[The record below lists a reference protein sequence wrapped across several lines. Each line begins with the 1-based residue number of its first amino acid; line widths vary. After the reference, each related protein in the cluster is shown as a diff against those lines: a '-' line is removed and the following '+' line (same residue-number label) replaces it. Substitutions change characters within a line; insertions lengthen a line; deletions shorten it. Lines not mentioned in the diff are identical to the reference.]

1 MRRMNRMI
9 AIGVSASLLL
19 GGCASAVGTNE
30 QDRTQVET
38 LATGAEETAVQST
51 LAKIDDT
58 KWCYDET
65 DDVYYQLGIAYCA
78 TPADADYEQLAIIVP
93 GAYMQATANGDG
105 TFTCSIDASAE
116 VGGYTAATAPI
127 VMPINTPGYM
137 PQAPMTEYTSVAEYT
152 DAGFIYV
159 HAGCRGRDAGAPAGV
174 TDLKA
179 AIRYL
184 RYTAG
189 NLAGDTER
197 IFSFGMSGGG
207 AQSALLGVTGDSSL
221 YDDYLAAIGAVEGV
235 SDAVLGSQAWCPVTS
250 LDSADEA
257 YEWMMGNTR
266 TDLSEEEQTISEELT
281 TAYAA
286 YINQLGLTDENG
298 APLTLE
304 ASADGRY
311 QAGSYYDYMKEIIEE
326 SLNDFLADTSF
337 PYDAD
342 AASGHDGMGP
352 GGMGQGDPHGGH
364 GPRGNAGGQG
374 QMAPGNGMAGAA
386 DGKTP
391 SGGTAEDNAGGQGQM
406 APQDDTVGAAE
417 GRTSPGG
424 SAENNAGGR
433 GERTPGNDTVGA
445 ADGKTSSGVSAE
457 GNANGQGQMASGN
470 DTVGAA
476 DGKTS
481 SGGSAVGN
489 AFGLGQM
496 ASGNGMAPGGD
507 EAEAGCIGAQTDF
520 TAIDQIQRK
529 ENSSGVK
536 ISGTFE
542 TVQDYIDALNADGTW
557 VNYDAATGTATITS
571 IADFAAA
578 VKVASKGIAAFDQLD
593 ASQGENTLF
602 GYGDGAGA
610 HFDATLAGIL
620 ENIGSGYAADYSD
633 DMTRVDALGHNVADR
648 VKMYSPLYYLLASSE
663 GYQSANVAKY
673 FRINSGLWQGDTAV
687 NTEANLALALKNY
700 GASVDYSFV
709 WGQKHTTAERSGD
722 ATSNFIDW
730 VNHCLAD

>member
-1 MRRMNRMI
+1 MRRMNRTI

-19 GGCASAVGTNE
+19 GGCAPAAGTNE

-38 LATGAEETAVQST
+38 SATGAEETAVQST

-65 DDVYYQLGIAYCA
+65 DGVYYQLGIAYCA

-116 VGGYTAATAPI
+116 VGGYTASTAPI
-127 VMPINTPGYM
+127 VMPVNTPGYAA
-137 PQAPMTEYTSVAEYT
+137 QAPMTEYTSVAEYT

-221 YDDYLAAIGAVEGV
+221 YDDYLAAIGAVEGI

-266 TDLSEEEQTISEELT
+266 TDLSDQEQTISDELT

-342 AASGHDGMGP
+342 AASSHGGR
-352 GGMGQGDPHGGH
+352 GGMGTGGMGH
-364 GPRGNAGGQG
+364 RDGTGQG
-374 QMAPGNGMAGAA
+374 GPE
-386 DGKTP
+386 
-391 SGGTAEDNAGGQGQM
+391 GGSAEDNAGGQGKM

-424 SAENNAGGR
+424 SAE
-433 GERTPGNDTVGA
+433 D
-445 ADGKTSSGVSAE
+445 
-457 GNANGQGQMASGN
+457 NANGQ
-470 DTVGAA
+470 
-476 DGKTS
+476 
-481 SGGSAVGN
+481 
-489 AFGLGQM
+489 GQM

-507 EAEAGCIGAQTDF
+507 EAEAGSIGAQTDF

-602 GYGDGAGA
+602 GYGDGTGA
-610 HFDATLAGIL
+610 HFDATLADIL
-620 ENIGSGYAADYSD
+620 ETIGADDAADYSD
-633 DMTRVDALGHNVADR
+633 DMTRVDALGHSVADR

-663 GYQSANVAKY
+663 GYQSTNVAKY

-709 WGQKHTTAERSGD
+709 WGEGHTMAERSGD

-730 VNHCLAD
+730 VNRCLAD

>member
-1 MRRMNRMI
+1 MRRMNRTI

-19 GGCASAVGTNE
+19 GGCAPAAATNE

-38 LATGAEETAVQST
+38 SATEAEETAVQST

-105 TFTCSIDASAE
+105 TFTCSIDASGE
-116 VGGYTAATAPI
+116 VGGYTASTAPI
-127 VMPINTPGYM
+127 VMPVNTPGYAA
-137 PQAPMTEYTSVAEYT
+137 QAPMTEYTSVDEYT
-152 DAGFIYV
+152 DAGFVYV

-266 TDLSEEEQTISEELT
+266 TDLSKEEQTISDELT

-298 APLTLE
+298 VPLTLE

-326 SLNDFLADTSF
+326 SLNHFLADTSF

-342 AASGHDGMGP
+342 AASSHGGR
-352 GGMGQGDPHGGH
+352 GGMGTGGMGH
-364 GPRGNAGGQG
+364 RDGTGQG
-374 QMAPGNGMAGAA
+374 GPQ
-386 DGKTP
+386 
-391 SGGTAEDNAGGQGQM
+391 GGSAEDNAGGQ
-406 APQDDTVGAAE
+406 
-417 GRTSPGG
+417 
-424 SAENNAGGR
+424 
-433 GERTPGNDTVGA
+433 
-445 ADGKTSSGVSAE
+445 
-457 GNANGQGQMASGN
+457 
-470 DTVGAA
+470 
-476 DGKTS
+476 
-481 SGGSAVGN
+481 
-489 AFGLGQM
+489 GQM

-507 EAEAGCIGAQTDF
+507 EAEAGSIGAQTDF

-557 VNYDAATGTATITS
+557 VNYDTATGTATITS
-571 IADFAAA
+571 IADFVAA

-602 GYGDGAGA
+602 GYGDGTGA
-610 HFDATLAGIL
+610 HFNATLADIL
-620 ENIGSGYAADYSD
+620 ETIGADDAADYSD
-633 DMTRVDALGHNVADR
+633 DMTRVDALGHSVADR

-663 GYQSANVAKY
+663 GYQSTNVAKY

-709 WGQKHTTAERSGD
+709 WGEGHTMAERSGD

-730 VNHCLAD
+730 VNRCLAD

>member
-1 MRRMNRMI
+1 MRRMNRTI

-19 GGCASAVGTNE
+19 GGCAPAAATNE

-38 LATGAEETAVQST
+38 SATEAEETAVQST

-78 TPADADYEQLAIIVP
+78 SPADADYEQLAIIVP
-93 GAYMQATANGDG
+93 AAYMQATANGDG
-105 TFTCSIDASAE
+105 TFTCSIDVSAE

-127 VMPINTPGYM
+127 VMPVNTPGYAA
-137 PQAPMTEYTSVAEYT
+137 QAPMTEYTSVAEYT

-235 SDAVLGSQAWCPVTS
+235 SDAVLGSQAWCPITS

-266 TDLSEEEQTISEELT
+266 TDLSDQEQTISDELT

-342 AASGHDGMGP
+342 AASSHGGR
-352 GGMGQGDPHGGH
+352 GGMGT
-364 GPRGNAGGQG
+364 GGQG
-374 QMAPGNGMAGAA
+374 AGGMGHR
-386 DGKTP
+386 DGTGQ
-391 SGGTAEDNAGGQGQM
+391 GGPQGGSAEDNAGGQ
-406 APQDDTVGAAE
+406 DE
-417 GRTSPGG
+417 K
-424 SAENNAGGR
+424 
-433 GERTPGNDTVGA
+433 TP
-445 ADGKTSSGVSAE
+445 
-457 GNANGQGQMASGN
+457 
-470 DTVGAA
+470 
-476 DGKTS
+476 
-481 SGGSAVGN
+481 
-489 AFGLGQM
+489 
-496 ASGNGMAPGGD
+496 GNGMAPGGD
-507 EAEAGCIGAQTDF
+507 EAEAGSIGDQTDF

-529 ENSSGVK
+529 ESSSGVK
-536 ISGTFE
+536 ITGTFE
-542 TVQDYIDALNADGTW
+542 TAEDYIAALNTDGTW

-571 IADFAAA
+571 IADFVAA
-578 VKVASKGIAAFDQLD
+578 VKTASKGIAAFDQLD

-602 GYGDGAGA
+602 GYGDGTGA
-610 HFDATLAGIL
+610 HFDATLADIL
-620 ENIGSGYAADYSD
+620 ETIGADDAADYSN
-633 DMTRVDALGHNVADR
+633 DMTRVDALGHSVEDR

-709 WGQKHTTAERSGD
+709 WGQGHTTAERSGD

-730 VNHCLAD
+730 VNRCLAD

>member
-1 MRRMNRMI
+1 MRRMNRTI

-19 GGCASAVGTNE
+19 GGCASAAGTNE

-65 DDVYYQLGIAYCA
+65 DGVYYQLGIAYCA

-105 TFTCSIDASAE
+105 TFTCSIDASGE
-116 VGGYTAATAPI
+116 VGGYTASTAPI
-127 VMPINTPGYM
+127 VMPVNTPGYAA
-137 PQAPMTEYTSVAEYT
+137 QAPMTEYTSVAEYT

-221 YDDYLAAIGAVEGV
+221 YDDYLAAIGAVDGV
-235 SDAVLGSQAWCPVTS
+235 SDAVLGSQAWCPITS

-266 TDLSEEEQTISEELT
+266 TDLSDQEQTISDELT

-342 AASGHDGMGP
+342 ATSSHGGRGGMET
-352 GGMGQGDPHGGH
+352 GGMGHRDGTGQGGPQGGSAE
-364 GPRGNAGGQG
+364 GNAGGQ
-374 QMAPGNGMAGAA
+374 
-386 DGKTP
+386 DEKTP
-391 SGGTAEDNAGGQGQM
+391 
-406 APQDDTVGAAE
+406 
-417 GRTSPGG
+417 
-424 SAENNAGGR
+424 
-433 GERTPGNDTVGA
+433 
-445 ADGKTSSGVSAE
+445 
-457 GNANGQGQMASGN
+457 
-470 DTVGAA
+470 
-476 DGKTS
+476 
-481 SGGSAVGN
+481 
-489 AFGLGQM
+489 
-496 ASGNGMAPGGD
+496 GNGMAPGGD
-507 EAEAGCIGAQTDF
+507 EAEAGSIGDQTDF
-520 TAIDQIQRK
+520 MAIDQIQRK
-529 ENSSGVK
+529 ESSTGVK
-536 ISGTFE
+536 ITGTFE
-542 TVQDYIDALNADGTW
+542 TAEDYIAALNTDGTW

-571 IADFAAA
+571 IADFVAA
-578 VKVASKGIAAFDQLD
+578 VKTASKGIAAFDQLD

-610 HFDATLAGIL
+610 HFDATLTEIL
-620 ENIGSGYAADYSD
+620 GTIGSGYAADYSD
-633 DMTRVDALGHNVADR
+633 DMTRVDALGHSVEDR

-673 FRINSGLWQGDTAV
+673 FRINSGIWQGDTAV

-709 WGQKHTTAERSGD
+709 WGQGPTTAERNGD

-730 VNHCLAD
+730 VNRCLAD

>member
-1 MRRMNRMI
+1 MRRMNRTI

-19 GGCASAVGTNE
+19 GGCAPAAGTNE

-38 LATGAEETAVQST
+38 SATEAEETAVQST

-78 TPADADYEQLAIIVP
+78 SPADADYEQLAIIVP
-93 GAYMQATANGDG
+93 AAYMQATANGDG
-105 TFTCSIDASAE
+105 TFTCSIDASGE
-116 VGGYTAATAPI
+116 VGGYTASTAPI
-127 VMPINTPGYM
+127 VMPVNTPGYAA
-137 PQAPMTEYTSVAEYT
+137 QAPMTEYTSVAEYT
-152 DAGFIYV
+152 DAGFVYV

-221 YDDYLAAIGAVEGV
+221 YDDYLAAIGVVEGV

-266 TDLSEEEQTISEELT
+266 TDLSDQEQTISDELT

-298 APLTLE
+298 VPLTLE

-342 AASGHDGMGP
+342 AASGHGGR
-352 GGMGQGDPHGGH
+352 GGMGTGGMGHRDGTSQGGPDGG
-364 GPRGNAGGQG
+364 
-374 QMAPGNGMAGAA
+374 
-386 DGKTP
+386 
-391 SGGTAEDNAGGQGQM
+391 SAEDNAGGQGKM

-433 GERTPGNDTVGA
+433 GKMAPGNGMAGA
-445 ADGKTSSGVSAE
+445 AA
-457 GNANGQGQMASGN
+457 
-470 DTVGAA
+470 
-476 DGKTS
+476 GKTS
-481 SGGSAVGN
+481 SGGSAEDNAGGQTKRTPGKGMAGAAAGKTSSGGSAEGN
-489 AFGLGQM
+489 AGSQDEKTP
-496 ASGNGMAPGGD
+496 GNGMAPGGD
-507 EAEAGCIGAQTDF
+507 EAEAGSIGDQTDF

-529 ENSSGVK
+529 ESSTGVK

-602 GYGDGAGA
+602 GYGDGTGA
-610 HFDATLAGIL
+610 HFDAILADIL
-620 ENIGSGYAADYSD
+620 ETIGADDAADYSD
-633 DMTRVDALGHNVADR
+633 DMTRVDALGHSVADR

-663 GYQSANVAKY
+663 GYQSTNVAKY

-709 WGQKHTTAERSGD
+709 WGQGHTTAERSGD

>member
-1 MRRMNRMI
+1 MRRMNRTI

-19 GGCASAVGTNE
+19 GGCAPAAGTNE

-38 LATGAEETAVQST
+38 SATGAEETAVQST

-65 DDVYYQLGIAYCA
+65 DGVYYQLGIAYCA

-116 VGGYTAATAPI
+116 VGGYTASTAPI
-127 VMPINTPGYM
+127 VMPVNTPGYAA
-137 PQAPMTEYTSVAEYT
+137 QAPMTEYTSVAEYT

-221 YDDYLAAIGAVEGV
+221 YDDYLAAIGAVEGI

-266 TDLSEEEQTISEELT
+266 TDLSDQEQTISDELT

-298 APLTLE
+298 VPLTLE

-342 AASGHDGMGP
+342 AASSHGGR
-352 GGMGQGDPHGGH
+352 GGMGTGGMGH
-364 GPRGNAGGQG
+364 RDGTGQG
-374 QMAPGNGMAGAA
+374 CPE
-386 DGKTP
+386 
-391 SGGTAEDNAGGQGQM
+391 GGSAEDNAGGQGKM
-406 APQDDTVGAAE
+406 APQD
-417 GRTSPGG
+417 
-424 SAENNAGGR
+424 
-433 GERTPGNDTVGA
+433 
-445 ADGKTSSGVSAE
+445 
-457 GNANGQGQMASGN
+457 

-481 SGGSAVGN
+481 SGGSAEGN
-489 AFGLGQM
+489 ANGQGQM

-507 EAEAGCIGAQTDF
+507 EAEAGSIGAQTDF

-602 GYGDGAGA
+602 GYGDGTGA
-610 HFDATLAGIL
+610 HFDATLADIL
-620 ENIGSGYAADYSD
+620 ETIGADDAADYSD
-633 DMTRVDALGHNVADR
+633 DMTRVDALGHSVADR

-663 GYQSANVAKY
+663 GYQSTNVAKY

-709 WGQKHTTAERSGD
+709 WGEGHTMAERSGD

-730 VNHCLAD
+730 VNRCLAD

>member
-1 MRRMNRMI
+1 MRRMNRTI

-78 TPADADYEQLAIIVP
+78 SPADADYEQLAIIVP
-93 GAYMQATANGDG
+93 AAYMQATANGDG
-105 TFTCSIDASAE
+105 TFTCSIDASGE
-116 VGGYTAATAPI
+116 VGGYTASTAPI
-127 VMPINTPGYM
+127 VMPVNTPGYAA
-137 PQAPMTEYTSVAEYT
+137 QAAMTEYTSVAEYT

-159 HAGCRGRDAGAPAGV
+159 HAGWRGRDAGAPAGV

-235 SDAVLGSQAWCPVTS
+235 SDAVLGSQAWCPITS

-266 TDLSEEEQTISEELT
+266 TDLSEEEQTISDELT

-298 APLTLE
+298 VPLTLE

-342 AASGHDGMGP
+342 AASSHGGMGP
-352 GGMGQGDPHGGH
+352 GGMGHRDGTGQGGPQGGSAED
-364 GPRGNAGGQG
+364 NTGGQG
-374 QMAPGNGMAGAA
+374 KMAPQDDTVGAA
-386 DGKTP
+386 EGRTSP
-391 SGGTAEDNAGGQGQM
+391 GGSAEDNAGGQGKM

-470 DTVGAA
+470 
-476 DGKTS
+476 
-481 SGGSAVGN
+481 
-489 AFGLGQM
+489 
-496 ASGNGMAPGGD
+496 GMAPGGD
-507 EAEAGCIGAQTDF
+507 EAEAGSIGAQTDF

-602 GYGDGAGA
+602 GYGDGTGA
-610 HFDATLAGIL
+610 HFNATLADIL
-620 ENIGSGYAADYSD
+620 ETIGADDAADYSD
-633 DMTRVDALGHNVADR
+633 DMTRVDALGHSVADR

-663 GYQSANVAKY
+663 GYQSTNVAKY

-709 WGQKHTTAERSGD
+709 WGQGHTTAERSGD

-730 VNHCLAD
+730 VNRCLAD

>member
-19 GGCASAVGTNE
+19 GGCASAAGTNE

-38 LATGAEETAVQST
+38 LTTGAEETAVQST

-78 TPADADYEQLAIIVP
+78 SPADADYEQLAIIVP
-93 GAYMQATANGDG
+93 AAYMQATANGDG
-105 TFTCSIDASAE
+105 TFTCSIDASGE
-116 VGGYTAATAPI
+116 VGGYTASTAPI
-127 VMPINTPGYM
+127 VMPVNTPGYM
-137 PQAPMTEYTSVAEYT
+137 AQAPMTEYTSVAEYT

-221 YDDYLAAIGAVEGV
+221 YDDYLAAIGAVDGV

-266 TDLSEEEQTISEELT
+266 TDLSDQEQTISDELT

-342 AASGHDGMGP
+342 AASSHGGR
-352 GGMGQGDPHGGH
+352 GGMGT
-364 GPRGNAGGQG
+364 GGQG
-374 QMAPGNGMAGAA
+374 AGGMGHR
-386 DGKTP
+386 DGTGQ
-391 SGGTAEDNAGGQGQM
+391 GGPQGGSAEDNAGGQGKM
-406 APQDDTVGAAE
+406 APQD
-417 GRTSPGG
+417 
-424 SAENNAGGR
+424 
-433 GERTPGNDTVGA
+433 
-445 ADGKTSSGVSAE
+445 
-457 GNANGQGQMASGN
+457 

-481 SGGSAVGN
+481 SGGSAEGN
-489 AFGLGQM
+489 AGGQDEKTP
-496 ASGNGMAPGGD
+496 GNGMAPGGD
-507 EAEAGCIGAQTDF
+507 EAEAGSIGDQTDF

-529 ENSSGVK
+529 ESSSGVK
-536 ISGTFE
+536 ITGTFE
-542 TVQDYIDALNADGTW
+542 TAEDYIAALNTDGTW

-571 IADFAAA
+571 IADFVAA
-578 VKVASKGIAAFDQLD
+578 VKTASKGIAAFDQLD

-602 GYGDGAGA
+602 GYGDGTGA
-610 HFDATLAGIL
+610 HFDATLADIL
-620 ENIGSGYAADYSD
+620 ETIGADDAADYSN
-633 DMTRVDALGHNVADR
+633 DMTRVDALGHSVEDR

-709 WGQKHTTAERSGD
+709 WGQGHTTAERSGD

-730 VNHCLAD
+730 VNRCLAD

>member
-9 AIGVSASLLL
+9 AIGVSVSLLL
-19 GGCASAVGTNE
+19 GGCASAAGTNE

-65 DDVYYQLGIAYCA
+65 DGVYYQLGIAYCA

-105 TFTCSIDASAE
+105 TFTCSIDASGE
-116 VGGYTAATAPI
+116 VGGYTASTAPI
-127 VMPINTPGYM
+127 VMPVNTPGYAA
-137 PQAPMTEYTSVAEYT
+137 QAPMTEYTSVAEYT
-152 DAGFIYV
+152 DAGFVYV

-174 TDLKA
+174 TDMKA

-235 SDAVLGSQAWCPVTS
+235 SDAVLGSQAWCPITS

-266 TDLSEEEQTISEELT
+266 TDLSEEEQTISDELT
-281 TAYAA
+281 TAYAT

-298 APLTLE
+298 VPLTLE

-311 QAGSYYDYMKEIIEE
+311 QAGSYYDYLKEIIEE

-342 AASGHDGMGP
+342 AASSH
-352 GGMGQGDPHGGH
+352 GGMGHGDPRGGGH
-364 GPRGNAGGQG
+364 GPRGNAGDQG
-374 QMAPGNGMAGAA
+374 QMASGNGMAGAA

-391 SGGTAEDNAGGQGQM
+391 SGGKAEDNAGGQGQM
-406 APQDDTVGAAE
+406 AP
-417 GRTSPGG
+417 
-424 SAENNAGGR
+424 
-433 GERTPGNDTVGA
+433 
-445 ADGKTSSGVSAE
+445 
-457 GNANGQGQMASGN
+457 
-470 DTVGAA
+470 
-476 DGKTS
+476 
-481 SGGSAVGN
+481 
-489 AFGLGQM
+489 
-496 ASGNGMAPGGD
+496 GNGMAPGGD
-507 EAEAGCIGAQTDF
+507 GAEAGSIGDQTDF

-602 GYGDGAGA
+602 GYGDDTGA
-610 HFDATLAGIL
+610 HFDATLADIL
-620 ENIGSGYAADYSD
+620 ETIGADDAADYSD
-633 DMTRVDALGHNVADR
+633 DMTRVDALGHSVADR

-663 GYQSANVAKY
+663 GYQSTNVAKY

-709 WGQKHTTAERSGD
+709 WGQGHTTAERSGD

-730 VNHCLAD
+730 VNRCLAD

>member
-19 GGCASAVGTNE
+19 GGCASAAGTNE

-65 DDVYYQLGIAYCA
+65 DGVYYQLGIAYCA
-78 TPADADYEQLAIIVP
+78 SPADADYEQLAIIVP
-93 GAYMQATANGDG
+93 AAYMQATANGDG

-116 VGGYTAATAPI
+116 VGGYTASTAPI
-127 VMPINTPGYM
+127 VMPVNTPGYM
-137 PQAPMTEYTSVAEYT
+137 AQAPMTEYTSVAEYT

-266 TDLSEEEQTISEELT
+266 TDLSEEEQTISDELT

-311 QAGSYYDYMKEIIEE
+311 QAGSYYDYLKEIIEE

-342 AASGHDGMGP
+342 AASSHGGRGGMET
-352 GGMGQGDPHGGH
+352 GGMGHRDGT
-364 GPRGNAGGQG
+364 GQG
-374 QMAPGNGMAGAA
+374 GPQ
-386 DGKTP
+386 
-391 SGGTAEDNAGGQGQM
+391 GGSAEDNAGGQGKM

-424 SAENNAGGR
+424 SAENNAGGQ
-433 GERTPGNDTVGA
+433 GEKTPQDATVGA
-445 ADGKTSSGVSAE
+445 AA
-457 GNANGQGQMASGN
+457 
-470 DTVGAA
+470 
-476 DGKTS
+476 GKTS
-481 SGGSAVGN
+481 SGGSAEGN
-489 AFGLGQM
+489 AGGQDEKTP
-496 ASGNGMAPGGD
+496 GNGMAPGGD
-507 EAEAGCIGAQTDF
+507 EAEAGSIGDQTDF
-520 TAIDQIQRK
+520 MAIDQIQRK
-529 ENSSGVK
+529 ESSTGVK
-536 ISGTFE
+536 ITGTFE

-557 VNYDAATGTATITS
+557 VNYDTATGTATITS

-602 GYGDGAGA
+602 GFGDGTGA
-610 HFDATLAGIL
+610 HFDATLADIL
-620 ENIGSGYAADYSD
+620 ETIGADDAADYSD
-633 DMTRVDALGHNVADR
+633 DMTRVDALGHSVADR

-663 GYQSANVAKY
+663 GYQSTNVAKY
-673 FRINSGLWQGDTAV
+673 FRINSGLWQGDTTV

-700 GASVDYSFV
+700 GAWVDYSFV
-709 WGQKHTTAERSGD
+709 WGQGHITAERSGD

-730 VNHCLAD
+730 VNRCLAD

>member
-1 MRRMNRMI
+1 MRRMNRTI

-19 GGCASAVGTNE
+19 GGCAPAAATNE

-38 LATGAEETAVQST
+38 SATEAEETAVQST

-65 DDVYYQLGIAYCA
+65 DGVYYQLGIAYCA

-105 TFTCSIDASAE
+105 TYTCAIDASAE

-127 VMPINTPGYM
+127 VMPVNTPGYAA
-137 PQAPMTEYTSVAEYT
+137 QAPMTEYTSVADYT
-152 DAGFIYV
+152 DAGFVYV

-184 RYTAG
+184 RYNAG
-189 NLAGDTER
+189 DLAGDTER

-207 AQSALLGVTGDSSL
+207 AQSALLGVTGDSAL

-235 SDAVLGSQAWCPVTS
+235 SDAILGSQAWCPITS

-266 TDLSEEEQTISEELT
+266 TDLSEEEQTISDELT

-286 YINQLGLTDENG
+286 YIDQLGLTDENG

-311 QAGSYYDYMKEIIEE
+311 QAGSYYDYLKEIIEE

-342 AASGHDGMGP
+342 AASSHGGR
-352 GGMGQGDPHGGH
+352 GGMGT
-364 GPRGNAGGQG
+364 GGQG
-374 QMAPGNGMAGAA
+374 AGGMGHR
-386 DGKTP
+386 DGTGQ
-391 SGGTAEDNAGGQGQM
+391 GGPQGGSAEDNAGGQGKM
-406 APQDDTVGAAE
+406 APQDDTVCAAE

-470 DTVGAA
+470 
-476 DGKTS
+476 
-481 SGGSAVGN
+481 
-489 AFGLGQM
+489 
-496 ASGNGMAPGGD
+496 GMAPGGD
-507 EAEAGCIGAQTDF
+507 EAEAGSIGAQTDF

-602 GYGDGAGA
+602 GYGDGTGA
-610 HFDATLAGIL
+610 HFNATLADIL
-620 ENIGSGYAADYSD
+620 ETIGADDAADYSD
-633 DMTRVDALGHNVADR
+633 DMTRVDALGHSVADR

-663 GYQSANVAKY
+663 GYQSTNVAKY

-709 WGQKHTTAERSGD
+709 WGQGHTTAERSGD

-730 VNHCLAD
+730 VNSCLAD

>member
-1 MRRMNRMI
+1 MRRMNRTI

-19 GGCASAVGTNE
+19 GGCAPAAGTNE

-38 LATGAEETAVQST
+38 SATGAAVEETAVQST

-58 KWCYDET
+58 KWRYDET
-65 DDVYYQLGIAYCA
+65 DGVYYQLGIAYCA

-311 QAGSYYDYMKEIIEE
+311 QAGSYYNYMKEIIEE

-342 AASGHDGMGP
+342 AASSHGGR
-352 GGMGQGDPHGGH
+352 GGMGTGGMGTGGMGAGGMGHRDGTGQGGPQGGSAED
-364 GPRGNAGGQG
+364 NAGGQG
-374 QMAPGNGMAGAA
+374 QMAPGNGMA
-386 DGKTP
+386 
-391 SGGTAEDNAGGQGQM
+391 
-406 APQDDTVGAAE
+406 
-417 GRTSPGG
+417 
-424 SAENNAGGR
+424 
-433 GERTPGNDTVGA
+433 
-445 ADGKTSSGVSAE
+445 
-457 GNANGQGQMASGN
+457 
-470 DTVGAA
+470 
-476 DGKTS
+476 
-481 SGGSAVGN
+481 
-489 AFGLGQM
+489 
-496 ASGNGMAPGGD
+496 PGGD
-507 EAEAGCIGAQTDF
+507 GAEAGSIGDQTDF

-529 ENSSGVK
+529 ESSTGVK
-536 ISGTFE
+536 ITGTFE
-542 TVQDYIDALNADGTW
+542 TAEDYIAALNADGTW
-557 VNYDAATGTATITS
+557 VNYDVATGTATITS
-571 IADFAAA
+571 IADFVAA
-578 VKVASKGIAAFDQLD
+578 VKTASKGIAAFDQLD

-610 HFDATLAGIL
+610 HFDATLAEIL
-620 ENIGSGYAADYSD
+620 GTIGSGYAADYSD
-633 DMTRVDALGHNVADR
+633 DMTRVDALGHSVADR

-709 WGQKHTTAERSGD
+709 WGQGHTTAERSGD

-730 VNHCLAD
+730 VNSCLAD

>member
-1 MRRMNRMI
+1 M
-9 AIGVSASLLL
+9 
-19 GGCASAVGTNE
+19 
-30 QDRTQVET
+30 
-38 LATGAEETAVQST
+38 EETAVQST

-58 KWCYDET
+58 KWRYDET
-65 DDVYYQLGIAYCA
+65 DGVYYQLGIAYCA

-250 LDSADEA
+250 LDSAGEA

-266 TDLSEEEQTISEELT
+266 TDLSEEEQTISDELT

-326 SLNDFLADTSF
+326 SLNHFLADTSF

-342 AASGHDGMGP
+342 AASSHGGR
-352 GGMGQGDPHGGH
+352 GGMGTGGMGH
-364 GPRGNAGGQG
+364 RDGTGQG
-374 QMAPGNGMAGAA
+374 GPQ
-386 DGKTP
+386 
-391 SGGTAEDNAGGQGQM
+391 GGSAEDNAGNQS
-406 APQDDTVGAAE
+406 E
-417 GRTSPGG
+417 K
-424 SAENNAGGR
+424 
-433 GERTPGNDTVGA
+433 TP
-445 ADGKTSSGVSAE
+445 
-457 GNANGQGQMASGN
+457 
-470 DTVGAA
+470 
-476 DGKTS
+476 
-481 SGGSAVGN
+481 
-489 AFGLGQM
+489 
-496 ASGNGMAPGGD
+496 GNGMAPGGD
-507 EAEAGCIGAQTDF
+507 EAEAGGIGDQTDF

-529 ENSSGVK
+529 ESSTGVK

-542 TVQDYIDALNADGTW
+542 TAEDYIAALNADGTW

-571 IADFAAA
+571 IADFTAA
-578 VKVASKGIAAFDQLD
+578 VKTASKGIAAFDQLD

-610 HFDATLAGIL
+610 HFDATLAEIL
-620 ENIGSGYAADYSD
+620 GNIGSGYAADYSD
-633 DMTRVDALGHNVADR
+633 DMTRVDALGHSVTDR

-709 WGQKHTTAERSGD
+709 WGQGHTTAERSGD

-730 VNHCLAD
+730 VNSYLAD

>member
-1 MRRMNRMI
+1 MRRMNRTI

-19 GGCASAVGTNE
+19 GGCAPAAGTNE

-38 LATGAEETAVQST
+38 SATGAAVEETAVQST

-65 DDVYYQLGIAYCA
+65 DGVYYQLGIAYCA

-116 VGGYTAATAPI
+116 VGGYTASTAPI
-127 VMPINTPGYM
+127 VMPVNTPGYAA
-137 PQAPMTEYTSVAEYT
+137 QAPMTEYTSVAEYT
-152 DAGFIYV
+152 DAGFVYV

-221 YDDYLAAIGAVEGV
+221 YDDYLAAIGAVEGI

-266 TDLSEEEQTISEELT
+266 TDLSDQEQTISDELT

-298 APLTLE
+298 VPLTLE

-342 AASGHDGMGP
+342 AASSHGGR
-352 GGMGQGDPHGGH
+352 GGMGTGGMGH
-364 GPRGNAGGQG
+364 RDGTGQG
-374 QMAPGNGMAGAA
+374 GPE
-386 DGKTP
+386 
-391 SGGTAEDNAGGQGQM
+391 GGSAEDNAGGQGKM

-445 ADGKTSSGVSAE
+445 ADGKTSSGGSAE
-457 GNANGQGQMASGN
+457 GNANGQS
-470 DTVGAA
+470 
-476 DGKTS
+476 
-481 SGGSAVGN
+481 
-489 AFGLGQM
+489 QM

-507 EAEAGCIGAQTDF
+507 EAEAGSIGAQTDF

-536 ISGTFE
+536 ICGTFE

-602 GYGDGAGA
+602 GYGDGTGA
-610 HFDATLAGIL
+610 HFDATLADIL
-620 ENIGSGYAADYSD
+620 ETIGADDAADYSD
-633 DMTRVDALGHNVADR
+633 DMTRVDALGHSVADR

-663 GYQSANVAKY
+663 GYQSTNVAKY

-709 WGQKHTTAERSGD
+709 WGQGHTMAERSGD

-730 VNHCLAD
+730 VNRCLAD

>member
-1 MRRMNRMI
+1 MRRMNRTI

-19 GGCASAVGTNE
+19 GGCAPAAGTNE

-38 LATGAEETAVQST
+38 SATGAEETAVQST

-65 DDVYYQLGIAYCA
+65 DGVYYQLGIAYCA

-116 VGGYTAATAPI
+116 VGGYTASTAPI
-127 VMPINTPGYM
+127 VMPVNTPGYAA
-137 PQAPMTEYTSVAEYT
+137 QAPMTEYTSVAEYT

-266 TDLSEEEQTISEELT
+266 TDLSDQEQTISDELT

-342 AASGHDGMGP
+342 AASSHGGR
-352 GGMGQGDPHGGH
+352 GGMGTGGMGH
-364 GPRGNAGGQG
+364 RDGTGQG
-374 QMAPGNGMAGAA
+374 GPE
-386 DGKTP
+386 
-391 SGGTAEDNAGGQGQM
+391 GGSAEDNAGGQGKM

-424 SAENNAGGR
+424 SAEGNANGQ

-445 ADGKTSSGVSAE
+445 ADGKTSSGGSAE
-457 GNANGQGQMASGN
+457 GNANGQ
-470 DTVGAA
+470 
-476 DGKTS
+476 
-481 SGGSAVGN
+481 
-489 AFGLGQM
+489 GQM

-507 EAEAGCIGAQTDF
+507 EAEAGSIGAQTDF

-602 GYGDGAGA
+602 GYGDGTGA
-610 HFDATLAGIL
+610 HFDATLADIL
-620 ENIGSGYAADYSD
+620 ETIGADDAADYSD
-633 DMTRVDALGHNVADR
+633 DMTRVDALGHSVADR

-663 GYQSANVAKY
+663 GYQSTNVAKY

-709 WGQKHTTAERSGD
+709 WGEGHTMAERSGD

-730 VNHCLAD
+730 VNRCLAD

>member
-19 GGCASAVGTNE
+19 GGCASAAGTNE

-78 TPADADYEQLAIIVP
+78 SPADADYEQLAIIVP
-93 GAYMQATANGDG
+93 AAYMQATANGDG
-105 TFTCSIDASAE
+105 TFTCSIDASGE
-116 VGGYTAATAPI
+116 VGGYTASTAPI
-127 VMPINTPGYM
+127 VMPVNTPGYAA
-137 PQAPMTEYTSVAEYT
+137 QAPMTEYTSVAEYT
-152 DAGFIYV
+152 DAGFVYV

-266 TDLSEEEQTISEELT
+266 TDLSKEEQTISDELT

-311 QAGSYYDYMKEIIEE
+311 QAGSYYDYLKEIIEE
-326 SLNDFLADTSF
+326 SLNHFLADTSF

-342 AASGHDGMGP
+342 AASSHGGRGGMET
-352 GGMGQGDPHGGH
+352 GGMGHRDGT
-364 GPRGNAGGQG
+364 GQG
-374 QMAPGNGMAGAA
+374 GPQ
-386 DGKTP
+386 
-391 SGGTAEDNAGGQGQM
+391 GGSAEDNAGGQGKM

-424 SAENNAGGR
+424 SAENKAGGR

-445 ADGKTSSGVSAE
+445 ADGKTSSGGSVE
-457 GNANGQGQMASGN
+457 GNANG
-470 DTVGAA
+470 
-476 DGKTS
+476 K
-481 SGGSAVGN
+481 
-489 AFGLGQM
+489 GQM

-507 EAEAGCIGAQTDF
+507 EAEAGSIGAPTDF

-602 GYGDGAGA
+602 GYGDGTGA
-610 HFDATLAGIL
+610 HFDATLADIL
-620 ENIGSGYAADYSD
+620 ETIGADDAADYSD
-633 DMTRVDALGHNVADR
+633 DMTRVDALGHSVADR

-663 GYQSANVAKY
+663 GYQSTNVAKY

-700 GASVDYSFV
+700 GASVDYNFV
-709 WGQKHTTAERSGD
+709 WGEGHTMAERSGD

-730 VNHCLAD
+730 VNRCLAD

>member
-19 GGCASAVGTNE
+19 GGCASAAGTNE

-38 LATGAEETAVQST
+38 SATEAEETAVQST

-65 DDVYYQLGIAYCA
+65 DGVYYQLGIAYCA
-78 TPADADYEQLAIIVP
+78 TPVDADYEQLAIIVP

-116 VGGYTAATAPI
+116 VGGYTASTAPI
-127 VMPINTPGYM
+127 VMPVNTPGYAA
-137 PQAPMTEYTSVAEYT
+137 QAPMTEYTSVAEYT
-152 DAGFIYV
+152 DAGFVYV

-266 TDLSEEEQTISEELT
+266 TDLSKEEQTISDELT

-311 QAGSYYDYMKEIIEE
+311 QAGSYYNYMKEIIEE

-342 AASGHDGMGP
+342 ATSSHGGR
-352 GGMGQGDPHGGH
+352 GGMGTGGMGHRDGTGQGGPQGGSAED
-364 GPRGNAGGQG
+364 NAGGRG
-374 QMAPGNGMAGAA
+374 KMAPGNGMAGAA
-386 DGKTP
+386 
-391 SGGTAEDNAGGQGQM
+391 A
-406 APQDDTVGAAE
+406 
-417 GRTSPGG
+417 
-424 SAENNAGGR
+424 
-433 GERTPGNDTVGA
+433 
-445 ADGKTSSGVSAE
+445 
-457 GNANGQGQMASGN
+457 
-470 DTVGAA
+470 
-476 DGKTS
+476 GKTS
-481 SGGSAVGN
+481 SGGSAEDNAGGQTKRTPGKGMAGAAAGKTSSGGSAEGN
-489 AFGLGQM
+489 AGSQDEKTP
-496 ASGNGMAPGGD
+496 GNGMAPGGD
-507 EAEAGCIGAQTDF
+507 EAEAGSIGDQTDF

-529 ENSSGVK
+529 ESSTGVK

-571 IADFAAA
+571 IADFVAA
-578 VKVASKGIAAFDQLD
+578 VKTASKGIAAFDQLD

-602 GYGDGAGA
+602 GYGDGTGA
-610 HFDATLAGIL
+610 HFDATLADIL
-620 ENIGSGYAADYSD
+620 ETIGADDAADYSD
-633 DMTRVDALGHNVADR
+633 DMTRVDALGHSVADR

-663 GYQSANVAKY
+663 GYQSTNVAKY

-709 WGQKHTTAERSGD
+709 WGEGHTMAERSGD

-730 VNHCLAD
+730 VNRCLAD

>member
-19 GGCASAVGTNE
+19 GGCASAAGTNE

-65 DDVYYQLGIAYCA
+65 DGVYYQLGIAYCA

-105 TFTCSIDASAE
+105 TFTCSIDASGE
-116 VGGYTAATAPI
+116 VGGYTASTAPI
-127 VMPINTPGYM
+127 VMPVNTPGYAA
-137 PQAPMTEYTSVAEYT
+137 QAPMTEYTSVSEYT
-152 DAGFIYV
+152 DAGFVYV

-311 QAGSYYDYMKEIIEE
+311 QAGSYYDYLKEIIEE

-342 AASGHDGMGP
+342 AASSHGGR
-352 GGMGQGDPHGGH
+352 GGMGTGGMGH
-364 GPRGNAGGQG
+364 RDGTGQG
-374 QMAPGNGMAGAA
+374 GPE
-386 DGKTP
+386 
-391 SGGTAEDNAGGQGQM
+391 GGSAEDNAGGQGKM

-433 GERTPGNDTVGA
+433 GERTPGN
-445 ADGKTSSGVSAE
+445 
-457 GNANGQGQMASGN
+457 
-470 DTVGAA
+470 
-476 DGKTS
+476 
-481 SGGSAVGN
+481 
-489 AFGLGQM
+489 
-496 ASGNGMAPGGD
+496 GMAPGGD
-507 EAEAGCIGAQTDF
+507 EAEAGSIGDQTDF
-520 TAIDQIQRK
+520 MAIDQIQRK
-529 ENSSGVK
+529 ESSTGVK
-536 ISGTFE
+536 ITGTFE
-542 TVQDYIDALNADGTW
+542 TAEDYIAALNTDGTW

-571 IADFAAA
+571 IADFVAA
-578 VKVASKGIAAFDQLD
+578 VKTASKGIAAFDQLD

-602 GYGDGAGA
+602 GYGDGTGA
-610 HFDATLAGIL
+610 HFDATLADIL
-620 ENIGSGYAADYSD
+620 ETIGADDAADYSD
-633 DMTRVDALGHNVADR
+633 DMTRVDALGHSVADR

-663 GYQSANVAKY
+663 GYQSTNVAKY

-709 WGQKHTTAERSGD
+709 WGEGHTMAERSGD

-730 VNHCLAD
+730 VNRCLAD

>member
-1 MRRMNRMI
+1 MRRMNRTI
-9 AIGVSASLLL
+9 AIGILASLLL
-19 GGCASAVGTNE
+19 GGCAPAAATNE

-38 LATGAEETAVQST
+38 SATGAEETAVQST

-65 DDVYYQLGIAYCA
+65 DGVYYQLGIAYCA

-116 VGGYTAATAPI
+116 VGGYTASTAPI
-127 VMPINTPGYM
+127 VMPVNTPGYAA
-137 PQAPMTEYTSVAEYT
+137 QAPMTEYTSVAEYT

-221 YDDYLAAIGAVEGV
+221 YDDYLAAIGAVEGI

-266 TDLSEEEQTISEELT
+266 TDLSDQEQTISDELT

-342 AASGHDGMGP
+342 AASSHGGR
-352 GGMGQGDPHGGH
+352 GGMGTGGMGH
-364 GPRGNAGGQG
+364 RDGTGQG
-374 QMAPGNGMAGAA
+374 GPE
-386 DGKTP
+386 
-391 SGGTAEDNAGGQGQM
+391 GGSAEDNAGGQGKM

-424 SAENNAGGR
+424 SAE
-433 GERTPGNDTVGA
+433 D
-445 ADGKTSSGVSAE
+445 
-457 GNANGQGQMASGN
+457 NANGQ
-470 DTVGAA
+470 
-476 DGKTS
+476 
-481 SGGSAVGN
+481 
-489 AFGLGQM
+489 GQM

-507 EAEAGCIGAQTDF
+507 EAEAGSIGVQTDF

-602 GYGDGAGA
+602 GYGDGTGA
-610 HFDATLAGIL
+610 HFDATLADIL
-620 ENIGSGYAADYSD
+620 ETIGADDAADYSD
-633 DMTRVDALGHNVADR
+633 DMTRVDALGHSVADR

-663 GYQSANVAKY
+663 GYQSTNVAKY

-709 WGQKHTTAERSGD
+709 WGEGHTMAERSGD

-730 VNHCLAD
+730 VNRCLAD

>member
-1 MRRMNRMI
+1 MRRMNRTI

-19 GGCASAVGTNE
+19 GGCASAAGTNE

-38 LATGAEETAVQST
+38 SATGAEAEETAVQST

-78 TPADADYEQLAIIVP
+78 SPADADYEQLAIIVP
-93 GAYMQATANGDG
+93 AAYMQATANGDG
-105 TFTCSIDASAE
+105 TFTCSIDASGE
-116 VGGYTAATAPI
+116 VGGYTASTAPI
-127 VMPINTPGYM
+127 VMPVNTPGYAA
-137 PQAPMTEYTSVAEYT
+137 QAPMTEYTSVAEYT

-266 TDLSEEEQTISEELT
+266 TDLSKEEQTISDELT

-311 QAGSYYDYMKEIIEE
+311 QAGSYYDYLKEIIEE

-342 AASGHDGMGP
+342 AASSHGGR
-352 GGMGQGDPHGGH
+352 GGMGTGGMGH
-364 GPRGNAGGQG
+364 RDGTGQG
-374 QMAPGNGMAGAA
+374 GPE
-386 DGKTP
+386 
-391 SGGTAEDNAGGQGQM
+391 GGSAEDNAGGQGKM

-424 SAENNAGGR
+424 SAE
-433 GERTPGNDTVGA
+433 D
-445 ADGKTSSGVSAE
+445 
-457 GNANGQGQMASGN
+457 NANGQ
-470 DTVGAA
+470 
-476 DGKTS
+476 
-481 SGGSAVGN
+481 
-489 AFGLGQM
+489 GQM

-507 EAEAGCIGAQTDF
+507 EAEAGSIGAQTDF

-557 VNYDAATGTATITS
+557 VNYDTATGTATITS

-602 GYGDGAGA
+602 GYGDGTGA
-610 HFDATLAGIL
+610 HFDATLADIL
-620 ENIGSGYAADYSD
+620 ETIGADDAADYSD
-633 DMTRVDALGHNVADR
+633 DMTRVDALGHSVADR

-663 GYQSANVAKY
+663 GYQSTNVAKY

-709 WGQKHTTAERSGD
+709 WGEGHTMAERSGD

-730 VNHCLAD
+730 VNRCLAD